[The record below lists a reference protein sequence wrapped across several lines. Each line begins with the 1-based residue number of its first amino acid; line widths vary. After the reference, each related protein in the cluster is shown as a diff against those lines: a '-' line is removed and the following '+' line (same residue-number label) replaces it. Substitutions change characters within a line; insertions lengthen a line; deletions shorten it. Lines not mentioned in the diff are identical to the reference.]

1 MASTSQPEKEVVVI
15 SSDDDDDDNG
25 DDDANIIKYIKPVS
39 VYKELRTRSKKN
51 PYLRRRCL
59 NYIIKGKK
67 KKKSN
72 SRVTIRF
79 NYRDVRNKKTL
90 KAEVVEKFSC
100 PFCLMPCGGHEGLG
114 LHLKSSHDAFNYDF
128 YRAEEDHGPEVDV
141 CLKPETLQFGV
152 LKNDLGNPQY
162 NPFMFVSKRRKGRR
176 ERDMWR
182 RLKPRFL
189 KLPLDE
195 LPRSTENDELSHA
208 NEDNVSSPPRAHSPE
223 KTSDVLTTTQP
234 AIAEP
239 SALVVPPVSERTEL
253 FAESSEKTND
263 ILTTTQPAIAES
275 SEPVV
280 PRVSGRKE
288 LVAEPSE
295 PVVPRVNGRKKLIA
309 EPSEPVVPHVSG
321 RKKVAEPSEPV
332 VPRVSGRKK
341 SIAEPSEPLLP
352 RVSGRKKSIAELSE
366 PVVPRVSGRKK
377 PISESSEPLLPRV
390 SGRKKLIAECS
401 EPLVPP
407 VSERRKLFAESSSEL
422 VVPPVTR
429 RKKQVAESSSEPLAP
444 PVKGRKKLAAESSE
458 TVVPPVKGR
467 KKQVAESS
475 EPVRGKKKLVAES
488 SEPVVPPASGKKKLV
503 AESSE
508 PVVSPVSG
516 RKHLP
521 AESSEPS
528 RRKKLSAEQSEDK
541 GHEPLRSRQFYPSHT
556 MQPMTFEEVMSNDD
570 SDNETDDNVLDLQER
585 LRFERVTGLRR
596 EQNRYMFLWNIFIR
610 KQRVI
615 ADAHIPWACEEFT
628 KLHKEELKRSPSF
641 DWWWRVFRIR
651 LWNQGLICA
660 KTFNNCTTIMIQTT
674 MIQKKPDEAGPST
687 SHQPA
692 ANSNTEQS
700 MEIDA

>member
-15 SSDDDDDDNG
+15 SSDDDDDNNG

-39 VYKELRTRSKKN
+39 VYKELETRSKKN

-100 PFCLMPCGGHEGLG
+100 PFCMMPCGGHEGLG

-176 ERDMWR
+176 ERDMLR

-195 LPRSTENDELSHA
+195 LPRSTENDELSHV
-208 NEDNVSSPPRAHSPE
+208 NEDIVSSPPRAHSPE

-239 SALVVPPVSERTEL
+239 SAPVVPPVSERTEL

-295 PVVPRVNGRKKLIA
+295 PAVPQPVAPRVSGRKKLI
-309 EPSEPVVPHVSG
+309 
-321 RKKVAEPSEPV
+321 AEPSEPV

-352 RVSGRKKSIAELSE
+352 RVSGRTKSIAELSE

-377 PISESSEPLLPRV
+377 TIVESSEPLLPRV
-390 SGRKKLIAECS
+390 SGRKKLISASS

-475 EPVRGKKKLVAES
+475 EPARGKKKLVAES
-488 SEPVVPPASGKKKLV
+488 SEPVVPPASGRKKLV

-508 PVVSPVSG
+508 PMVSPVSG

-521 AESSEPS
+521 AESSEPMVPSVS
-528 RRKKLSAEQSEDK
+528 RNKKLSAEQSEDK
-541 GHEPLRSRQFYPSHT
+541 GHERLRSRQFYHSHT
-556 MQPMTFEEVMSNDD
+556 MQPMTFEEVMSNED

-585 LRFERVTGLRR
+585 LRFERVMGMRK
-596 EQNRYMFLWNIFIR
+596 EQNRYMFRWNIFIR

-615 ADAHIPWACEEFT
+615 ADAHMPWACEEFT

-641 DWWWRVFRIR
+641 DWWWRMFKIR

-660 KTFNNCTTIMIQTT
+660 KTFNNCTTIMIQNT

-692 ANSNTEQS
+692 AANANTEQS